1 MDEME
6 IKSPYWIAD
15 RDRQSISQVTARLDF
30 FAREAG
36 CEIHASP
43 FQQSSR
49 RGCAERRGMNI
60 NKKNEP
66 MKMKRNQ
73 HSPASAPPVQTG
85 GMEQPFIGTPCGRR
99 HGRRTAGGGETV
111 TTLTF

>member
-1 MDEME
+1 MRVNAYLLFTRNNKNLS
-6 IKSPYWIAD
+6 KSGGRVVKP
-15 RDRQSISQVTARLDF
+15 RP
-30 FAREAG
+30 
-36 CEIHASP
+36 P

-49 RGCAERRGMNI
+49 RGCAERRGINI
-60 NKKNEP
+60 NKKTEP
-66 MKMKRNQ
+66 MKMKME
-73 HSPASAPPVQTG
+73 SAQPRIRPPVQTG